1 MEDRRLID
9 VLTNQQL
16 YECPATSRLEFEVV
30 NNAYHLSEAC
40 AHIQA
45 INRDKDDIGT
55 HPDDVWTIALF
66 LSEKLAAVLCK
77 GSEG

>member
-1 MEDRRLID
+1 MAGRRLID

-16 YECPATSRLEFEVV
+16 HECVATSRLDFEVV

-45 INRDKDDIGT
+45 IDRNTDDIGV

-77 GSEG
+77 DSED